1 VNGEPGPL
9 YNAASYLYSVGEVF
23 AQLAIDIA
31 KVPIIGEYLA
41 APFTWVDWFLYWVA
55 YWLAEADT
63 WIGSLSVEVFIENFK
78 MWVMTHLGAAPWDF
92 VIFQDDLFAF
102 CLHRMGLPEYQ
113 ALMASYDLLSYLRWR
128 IIVWWGFLDGI
139 AEDAA
144 NWIKDQIIDR
154 WPYVDALVFKWD
166 LIGYVKFKL
175 RNEWPAF
182 SDLLDDPAR
191 WVWDWFEEAVDQFI
205 DQRIEWL
212 IYTASR
218 VINLIW
224 QTRM

>member
-1 VNGEPGPL
+1 
-9 YNAASYLYSVGEVF
+9 
-23 AQLAIDIA
+23 
-31 KVPIIGEYLA
+31 
-41 APFTWVDWFLYWVA
+41 
-55 YWLAEADT
+55 
-63 WIGSLSVEVFIENFK
+63 
-78 MWVMTHLGAAPWDF
+78 
-92 VIFQDDLFAF
+92 
-102 CLHRMGLPEYQ
+102 MGLPEYQ

-154 WPYVDALVFKWD
+154 WPILDGFFDDPIAWVMFRLGADMWQVLAFKDDIPAWIFYRLTGSYVDALVFKWD